1 MKKIVQ
7 SFLMLM
13 LVAGAA
19 QAQFTPYNRVINVDW
34 NRGASPTNDTTAA
47 GIVSP
52 SFYESPNSGD
62 NNRFFPFPSKGDYR
76 LRALSY
82 ITDAEF
88 KLSGSI
94 LSIKNG
100 TSGNAK
106 VAVHSVGNASAIAKF
121 SFTLDLTNFSGAN
134 LNPIVIA
141 LGNYNAG
148 DGSSALTNSSSPF
161 SNSDVTIFG
170 SFRLIQSG
178 SFKTQYKPASGSGQ
192 TDAPDNVNL
201 IKPNVSQNI
210 EIFANNTASSINYKY
225 NPADLNSVSLS
236 AGKYHIYVNGSR
248 FTFEFP
254 KSDAYVSA
262 TKPALNTLSI
272 AVAGNATQETIKL
285 SNLQVTYQSATDPT
299 LPVSLTSFTGE
310 KAINGIRLNWKTA
323 SELNN
328 DHFDILRSTNGQT
341 FSTLTSVAG
350 KGTSNQVNTYS
361 YLDNAPESGTNYYK
375 LKQVDKDGTATVSDM
390 VVAVEGGLSAT
401 NAFSANLSNNT
412 LNASFDA
419 TATGTASLS
428 LTDLSGRKVF
438 SKSFAATKGSN
449 NISLTTPSLNAGIYV
464 VTLLQNGS
472 SKSIKIVK

>member
-34 NRGASPTNDTTAA
+34 NRGASPANDTTAA
-47 GIVSP
+47 GVASP
-52 SFYESPNSGD
+52 SFYEAPNSGD

-88 KLSGSI
+88 KLSGSV

-106 VAVHSVGNASAIAKF
+106 VAVHSIGNSNAIAKF

-134 LNPIVIA
+134 ANPIVIA

-161 SNSDVTIFG
+161 SNADATIFG
-170 SFRLIQSG
+170 SFRLILSTT
-178 SFKTQYKPASGSGQ
+178 FKTQYKPANGSGQ

-225 NPADLNSVSLS
+225 NPADLNSVALT
-236 AGKYHIYVNGSR
+236 AGKYHIYVNGTR

-285 SNLQVTYQSATDPT
+285 SNLQVTYQAATDP

-310 KAINGIRLNWKTA
+310 KANNGIRLNWKTA

-328 DHFDILRSTNGQT
+328 DHFDVLRSTEGQT
-341 FSTLTSVAG
+341 FTTLTSIAG

-361 YLDNAPESGTNYYK
+361 YLDNAPQAGTNYYK
-375 LKQVDKDGTATVSDM
+375 LKQVDKDGTATVSDI
-390 VVAVEGGLSAT
+390 VVAVDGGLSAA

-438 SKSFAATKGSN
+438 SKSFSATKGLN
-449 NISLTTPSLNAGIYV
+449 NISLAAPSLNAGIYV
-464 VTLLQNGS
+464 ATLLQNGN